1 MELKEMSLL
10 EAAEILDIEIEE
22 TPEGL
27 KLTHGEEDKAAYDE
41 VTLEDAEER
50 ISESNEAYARMLEAN
65 YSSMINEMVGKLIID
80 NCSAWTV
87 VASHLKTLK
96 AKEQ

>member
-27 KLTHGEEDKAAYDE
+27 KLTHGEQDPQAYSA
-41 VTLEDAEER
+41 VTLENCEER
-50 ISESNEAYARMLEAN
+50 IAESREAYERMLEAK
-65 YSSMINEMVGKLIID
+65 YSPMINEMVGKLIID

-96 AKEQ
+96 AKEE